1 MRLWERSPVL
11 VFPSLLELI
20 SQNFNSVSSLASV
33 HMWVE
38 VFIVRNQRFDWL
50 VLVGHYLRDV
60 QRADPVWETS
70 SCSCREEQRIYCLS
84 NFIIFI
90 ETISCRVLRHNIRLI
105 LSLDQQ
111 TKLILECFSK
121 NNYQAR
127 SNISNS
133 SKHCF
138 LPL

>member
-1 MRLWERSPVL
+1 MFREQILSERLGVVR
-11 VFPSLLELI
+11 
-20 SQNFNSVSSLASV
+20 
-33 HMWVE
+33 VE
-38 VFIVRNQRFDWL
+38 
-50 VLVGHYLRDV
+50 
-60 QRADPVWETS
+60 S
-70 SCSCREEQRIYCLS
+70 REEQRIYCLS

-127 SNISNS
+127 S
-133 SKHCF
+133 KHI
-138 LPL
+138 